1 MISNYFIPDSVNKV
15 VKAGGGHDIEGG
27 VEEVHESELAVAYKA
42 VLTNRSVM
50 ISTFSCILATI
61 VLLFSEPIITDHM
74 IDIGVSE
81 NFIGYIFA
89 ASCLS
94 YALAAPL
101 VGNLT
106 NIYTKEALTL
116 FAFGLS
122 GVALLF

>member
-1 MISNYFIPDSVNKV
+1 
-15 VKAGGGHDIEGG
+15 
-27 VEEVHESELAVAYKA
+27 
-42 VLTNRSVM
+42 M